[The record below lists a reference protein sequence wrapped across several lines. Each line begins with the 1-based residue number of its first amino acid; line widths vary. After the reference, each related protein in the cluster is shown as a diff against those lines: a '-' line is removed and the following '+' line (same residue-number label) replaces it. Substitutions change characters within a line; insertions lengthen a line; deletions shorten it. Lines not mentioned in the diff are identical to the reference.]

1 MATKKVK
8 YVEPASYFSK
18 ETRKMLKIGEFAEP
32 NTEKKKEPAKKAE
45 TKKK

>member
-1 MATKKVK
+1 MAIKKVK

-32 NTEKKKEPAKKAE
+32 NTEDKKTPEKKAVAKK
-45 TKKK
+45 